1 VVIGGVFCRWL
12 QYRLCSASGRRPAL
26 VQQATGRLRVTAG
39 VAGERKPDLFHFV
52 MIKPTHY
59 DDDGYPI
66 QWLRS
71 AIPSNTLA
79 CLNALAMDARR
90 REVLGPDVEIRLHTY
105 DETNRRVRP
114 DKIIRMIRH
123 DGGRALIGLVGVQSN
138 QFPRA
143 VDLAR
148 PFLAAGLPVCIGG
161 FHVSGCLAMLP
172 ELPDDIK
179 AAQAMGI
186 SFFAGEAEEF
196 RLDRVLRDAY
206 AGALKPLYNYMND
219 LPSLAGEPPPFLPR
233 QHVVRICGSI
243 SSIDLGRGCPYQCS
257 FCTIINVQGR
267 KSRIRSADDLEKIVR
282 ENYAQGIKRFFIT
295 DDNFARNKDWEPL
308 LDRLIQ
314 MRQGEGMNIGFT
326 IQVDTLCHKIP
337 RFIEKATR
345 AGVRRVF
352 IGLENINPDNLI
364 AAKKRQNK
372 ITEYREMLQM
382 WRSHGA
388 ITYAGYILGF
398 PADTKESILR
408 DVEIIKRELP
418 IDILEFF
425 FLTPLPGSEDHKVL
439 SAKGVWMD
447 PDMNKYDLTH
457 RVSRHG
463 TMSDQDWEE
472 AYRAAWLAFYTPEH
486 INTILRRTCAAGNLR
501 PAVTLETILWFYLMT
516 LFEGV
521 HPLEGGA
528 LRLKSRRDR
537 RHGMPL
543 ENPFLFYARYWG
555 GTALK
560 AWRYFRVYRRCKA
573 MLDAA
578 LAAPDRWTYSDLA
591 IAPPKSDEFD
601 ALDLYHATSGGE
613 AALKRKYRDD
623 AIRAKTQMDEALFV
637 PDVPVEAAE

>member
-1 VVIGGVFCRWL
+1 MP
-12 QYRLCSASGRRPAL
+12 SPA
-26 VQQATGRLRVTAG
+26 ADRN
-39 VAGERKPDLFHFV
+39 LFHFV

-79 CLNALAMDARR
+79 CLNALAQDASR

-114 DKIIRMIRH
+114 EQIIRMIRR
-123 DGGRALIGLVGVQSN
+123 DSGRALIGLVGVQSN

-161 FHVSGCLAMLP
+161 FHVSGCIAMLP
-172 ELPDDIK
+172 ELPTDIR
-179 AAQAMGI
+179 AAQDMGI

-196 RLDRVLRDAY
+196 RLDQVLRDAFN
-206 AGALKPLYNYMND
+206 GALKPLYNYMND
-219 LPSLAGEPPPFLPR
+219 LPALAGEPPPFLPR
-233 QHVVRICGSI
+233 QHVVRTSGSL

-267 KSRIRSADDLEKIVR
+267 KSRIRSVDDLEKIVR
-282 ENYAQGIKRFFIT
+282 ESYAQGIKRFFIT

-308 LDRLIQ
+308 FDRMIA
-314 MRQGEGMNIGFT
+314 MREGEKMNIGFT

-337 RFIEKATR
+337 SFIEKAGK

-382 WRSHGA
+382 WRNAGA

-439 SAKGVWMD
+439 DAKAIWMD
-447 PDMNKYDLTH
+447 PDMNKYDLNH
-457 RVSRHG
+457 RVSHHG
-463 TMSDQDWEE
+463 TMSDADWEE
-472 AYRAAWLAFYTPEH
+472 AYRAAWHAFYTPEH
-486 INTILRRTCAAGNLR
+486 INTILRRTCAHPLGR
-501 PAVTLETILWFYLMT
+501 PGTTLSTILWFYLMI

-537 RHGMPL
+537 RSGVKL
-543 ENPFLFYARYWG
+543 ETPFVFYARYWG

-560 AWRYFRVYRRCKA
+560 AWRYLRVYRRCKA

-578 LAAPDRWTYSDLA
+578 LKAPDRWSYSDLA
-591 IAPPKSDEFD
+591 ITPPEADEFD
-601 ALDLYHATSGGE
+601 ALDLYHVTAGGE

-623 AIRAKTQMDEALFV
+623 AIRVRSHVTVD
-637 PDVPVEAAE
+637 AAEVPIAAAE